1 MPQVYVEKNYASDFL
16 KAETVIFASK
26 ATTTVIE
33 KEQDKQK
40 NSLFKTVDIWI
51 QRSRQRKQLS
61 QLEPHLLKDIGLTE
75 EMVAEEI
82 AKPFWK

>member
-1 MPQVYVEKNYASDFL
+1 MSQAYVEQNYASDFL
-16 KAETVIFASK
+16 KGEKVIFASK
-26 ATTTVIE
+26 VATTVVE
-33 KEQDKQK
+33 KGQDKQE
-40 NSLFKTVDIWI
+40 NSLFKTVDTWV